1 MKSLEYKAAFPHAT
15 LQSHVLIIDT
25 QTLALEARL
34 IRRIGILS
42 GGGDCP
48 GINAVIRA
56 VTYSAIVSHGWEV
69 IGIEDGYDGLLRK
82 DGTRRLRIAQ
92 VRGIL
97 HQGGTILG
105 TTNRSNPF
113 AWVSDEAGQ
122 ITVRDRSSDVLEAIK
137 AEELDALV
145 AIGGD
150 GSLRIGQQ
158 FFDLGVP
165 VVGVPKT
172 IDNDLSC
179 TDYTF
184 GFHTAVEV
192 ATDAL
197 DRLHTT
203 AESHHRVMILEVM
216 GRDAGWIALESGIA
230 GGAHAILIPEIPFD
244 IDVLCSFIRYREREL
259 RANHSV
265 IVIAEGCEIPGE
277 GQVLEPGTVP
287 GAAARLSGICS
298 WLAGQVTSRTGVE
311 TRATVLGHLQRG
323 GAPNSV
329 DRILATRFGA
339 AAVDLLANERFGEMV
354 AQRGQQI
361 VSVPIRDAIGS
372 VRNVPQD
379 HQLVQQAR
387 QIGVSFGDQMPPSAN
402 RARRD

>member
-1 MKSLEYKAAFPHAT
+1 
-15 LQSHVLIIDT
+15 
-25 QTLALEARL
+25 L
-34 IRRIGILS
+34 IRRIGVLS

-69 IGIEDGYDGLLRK
+69 IGIEDGYDGFLRRE
-82 DGTRRLRIAQ
+82 GTRRLRIRH

-97 HQGGTILG
+97 NQGGTILG

-113 AWVSDEAGQ
+113 AWVSEEAGQ
-122 ITVRDRSSDVLEAIK
+122 TVVQDRSNDVLEAIRT
-137 AEELDALV
+137 EHLDALV

-150 GSLRIGQQ
+150 GSLHIGQQ
-158 FFDLGVP
+158 FFELGVP

-172 IDNDLSC
+172 IDNDLSA

-184 GFHTAVEV
+184 GFHTAVEI
-192 ATDAL
+192 ATEAL

-216 GRDAGWIALESGIA
+216 GRDAGWIALESGVA
-230 GGAHAILIPEIPFD
+230 GGAHGILIPEIPFD
-244 IDVLCSFIRYREREL
+244 LDIVCAFIRYREREL

-265 IVIAEGCEIPGE
+265 IVIAEGCEIPGQ
-277 GQVLEPGTVP
+277 GQVLEETRVP
-287 GAAARLSGICS
+287 GAAARLSGISS
-298 WLAGQVTSRTGVE
+298 WLAGELTARSGFE
-311 TRATVLGHLQRG
+311 TRATILGHLQRG
-323 GAPNSV
+323 GSPNAV

-339 AAVDLLANERFGEMV
+339 SAVELLANERFGEMV
-354 AQRGQQI
+354 ALRGQQI
-361 VSVPIRDAIGS
+361 VSVPIREAIGTT
-372 VRNVPQD
+372 RKVPAG

-387 QIGVSFGDQMPPSAN
+387 EIGVCFGDEPPPS
-402 RARRD
+402 RS

>member
-1 MKSLEYKAAFPHAT
+1 
-15 LQSHVLIIDT
+15 V
-25 QTLALEARL
+25 

-56 VTYSAIVSHGWEV
+56 VTYAAIISHGWEV
-69 IGIEDGYDGLLRK
+69 VGIEDGYDGFLRR
-82 DGTRRLRIAQ
+82 DGTRRLRISN

-97 HQGGTILG
+97 DQGGTILG

-113 AWVSDEAGQ
+113 AWVSQDGGQ
-122 ITVRDRSSDVLEAIK
+122 TSIQDRSGDVLEAIK
-137 AEELDALV
+137 AEELDAIV

-165 VVGVPKT
+165 IVGVPKT
-172 IDNDLSC
+172 IDNDLSA

-184 GFHTAVEV
+184 GFHTAVDV
-192 ATDAL
+192 ATNAL

-216 GRDAGWIALESGIA
+216 GRDTGWIALESGIA
-230 GGAHAILIPEIPFD
+230 GGAHAIVIPEIQFD
-244 IDVLCSFIRYREREL
+244 IDVLSGFIRYREREL

-265 IVIAEGCEIPGE
+265 IVIAEGSVIPGR
-277 GQVLEPGTVP
+277 GQVMEPATVP
-287 GAAARLSGICS
+287 GSQARLAGICA
-298 WLAGQVTSRTGVE
+298 WLAAELTSKTGVE

-323 GAPNSV
+323 GSPNSV

-339 AAVDLLANERFGEMV
+339 AAVELLADGRFGEMV
-354 AQRGQQI
+354 ALRGQEI
-361 VSVPIRDAIGS
+361 VSVPIVEAIGAT
-372 VRNVPQD
+372 RTVPPD
-379 HQLVQQAR
+379 HQLVRQAR
-387 QIGVSFGDQMPPSAN
+387 EIGVCFGDQLPLRAN
-402 RARRD
+402 RRT